1 MGLLTWLTSPKS
13 GLRGNFTIYSAVFRG
28 IHSTGFNSFVFMRG
42 IIVCIISIM
51 FFAAGECSAQQKKF
65 RSSSYKTVDST
76 AVVNAWLEEAGALV
90 SKDHV
95 AAFGLIEKALVTSLN
110 QSNQYSEAKCY
121 FLLGKIYLLEEQP
134 DLAQGYLEES
144 SRLFNKQGHIKDF
157 HESEKWLAK
166 ALNDTGEVFKAQKK
180 LETGRGWAIS
190 NKDAVQEIEYN
201 GALAD
206 NYQQQGMLDESSSLF
221 RRNVKVADSLANPQM
236 VYSSNLSMAGD
247 LISRNELDSARIAL
261 NEGLVAGNS
270 GVDPGVAYEALN
282 RVSNAYL
289 TQGLADSALAL
300 RQSFE
305 SNNGS
310 EIGLDGEYRALNTVE
325 MGNIYLEDERVD
337 EAIDQFETVLT
348 FTDASMECKQEA
360 LYNLSSAYVEVG
372 ETDRAIEAFSGYAST
387 LNTLQEEK
395 QKRLKENVS
404 IHTSLNTKIQ
414 RIQLLEK
421 DREISEER
429 IARLEQEAL
438 YTSQRFNNMLLV
450 VIALFGGLLLA
461 IMVLYNRNKAN
472 QKEKIA
478 NQLIAL
484 KSLRSQMN
492 PHFIFNALNSVNNF
506 IAKNDERMANRYLAD
521 FSTLMRRVL
530 SYSDKDFIELSEELE
545 LLQLYLK
552 LEHERFPD
560 KFDYHFDIDPALQ
573 TQDIRIPP
581 MLIQPFVENAVW
593 HGLRYLEEKGTL
605 NVVLKRE
612 GDNLSVQIKDSGIGR
627 KQSKTLKTD
636 SQKSRQ
642 SVGISNI
649 ENRLK
654 LLGEIYGS
662 RLQVSISD
670 INEDGSGTLVEMSIP
685 TNIEVHG

>member
-1 MGLLTWLTSPKS
+1 MTRVAIS
-13 GLRGNFTIYSAVFRG
+13 
-28 IHSTGFNSFVFMRG
+28 
-42 IIVCIISIM
+42 IISLI
-51 FFAAGECSAQQKKF
+51 FLVSVDCSAQQKKF
-65 RSSSYKTVDST
+65 RSSSYNRVDSS
-76 AVVNAWLEEAGALV
+76 AVVKGWLDEAASLV
-90 SKDHV
+90 SKDNV
-95 AAFGLIEKALVTSLN
+95 AAFGLIEKSLVTSLN
-110 QSNQYSEAKCY
+110 QSNRSAEARCY
-121 FLLGKIYLLEEQP
+121 FLLGKIYILEDQP
-134 DLAQGYLEES
+134 DLATGYLEES
-144 SRLFNKQGHIKDF
+144 SRIYDELGDVDAY
-157 HESEKWLAK
+157 HESEKWLAQ
-166 ALNDTGEVFKAQKK
+166 ALNDSGEVFKAQQK
-180 LETGRGWAIS
+180 LESGRGWAIS
-190 NKDAVQEIEYN
+190 NKDAVQEVEYN
-201 GALAD
+201 DALAD
-206 NYQQQGMLDESSSLF
+206 NYQQQGYVDKSSSLF
-221 RRNVKVADSLANPQM
+221 RRNVEVADSLANPQM
-236 VYSSNLSMAGD
+236 MYSSNLSLAGD
-247 LISRNELDSARIAL
+247 LITRNEFDSARVAL
-261 NEGLVAGNS
+261 NEGLVAGNA
-270 GVDPGVAYEALN
+270 GVEPDVAYEALE
-282 RVSNAYL
+282 RVSDAYL

-300 RQSFE
+300 RQSFQD
-305 SNNGS
+305 NDGA

-325 MGNIYLEDERVD
+325 IGNIYLQDQRVD
-337 EAIDQFETVLT
+337 EAINQFETVLT
-348 FTDASMECKQEA
+348 FDDASMECKQEA

-372 ETDRAIEAFSGYAST
+372 ATDQAIEAFAGYANT
-387 LNTLQEEK
+387 LTTLQEEK

-461 IMVLYNRNKAN
+461 IMVLYSRNKAN

-552 LEHERFPD
+552 LEHERFPT
-560 KFDYHFDIDPALQ
+560 KFDYHFDIDPDLK
-573 TQDIRIPP
+573 TQDINIPP

-593 HGLRYLEEKGTL
+593 HGLRYLDEKGTL
-605 NVVLKRE
+605 NVEIKRE
-612 GDNLSVQIKDSGIGR
+612 GDNLKVGIKDSGIGR
-627 KQSKTLKTD
+627 EQSKKLKTD

-662 RLQVSISD
+662 RLQVNISD
-670 INEDGSGTLVEMSIP
+670 MNADGTGTVVEMSIP
-685 TNIEVHG
+685 TNIETHG